1 MASEENNENNGNNT
15 NNENNNNASNE
26 IVGTN
31 NVSDNPQITTQ
42 IELIN
47 NSQQTEK
54 EEKPVYETYKEFV
67 IFKHE
72 YNSMEHYNSEILDEC
87 VRNKRLLD
95 LNYDTLFMWI
105 SYFQTSIIFFS
116 TFSGFIQATK
126 SVFSISEEIS
136 FVISIVISTY
146 TSLLLSISKFY
157 KLDEQKEKIHNL
169 REQYSLLQNSIKY
182 RIDVL
187 EQWRYHELWLHQDP
201 IKRFEEWCEF
211 KKKMEKDFLPIVKN
225 KQDLFTQFEII
236 MDTKQRN
243 KYVIV
248 NKERMYNNNLNLLS
262 WIKKEKELE
271 NTEPNYKD
279 LAKEYV

>member
-1 MASEENNENNGNNT
+1 MASEENNENNT
-15 NNENNNNASNE
+15 NNDNASNE
-26 IVGTN
+26 VIGIN
-31 NVSDNPQITTQ
+31 EINDIDNIPQETSEAQLTQ
-42 IELIN
+42 NEQPN
-47 NSQQTEK
+47 EPQP
-54 EEKPVYETYKEFV
+54 KPIYETYKEFV

-87 VRNKRLLD
+87 IRNKRLLD

-201 IKRFEEWCEF
+201 IKRFEDWCEF

-248 NKERMYNNNLNLLS
+248 NKERMYNNNLKLLS

-271 NTEPNYKD
+271 TTEPNYKD

>member
-1 MASEENNENNGNNT
+1 MASNDISNSDTPNDINDIT
-15 NNENNNNASNE
+15 NE
-26 IVGTN
+26 IVDSNAHNHINDTL
-31 NVSDNPQITTQ
+31 Q
-42 IELIN
+42 LIN
-47 NSQQTEK
+47 SEQQTDIIPNAENP
-54 EEKPVYETYKEFV
+54 EYENHKEFV

-72 YNSMEHYNSEILDEC
+72 YQSMEHYNTEILDEC
-87 VRNKRLLD
+87 IRNKRLLD

-116 TFSGFIQATK
+116 TLSGFIQATK
-126 SVFSISEEIS
+126 VVFTISDEIA

-146 TSLLLSISKFY
+146 TSLLLSISKYY
-157 KLDEQKEKIHNL
+157 KLDEQKEKINNL
-169 REQYSLLQNSIKY
+169 REQYSLLQNNIKY

-187 EQWRYHELWLHQDP
+187 EQWRYHDLWLHQDP
-201 IKRFEEWCEF
+201 TKRFDEWCDS
-211 KKKMEKDFLPIVKN
+211 KKKMEKDFLQIVKT

-248 NKERMYNNNLNLLS
+248 NKERMYNNNVNLLS
-262 WIKKEKELE
+262 WIKKEKDLE
-271 NTEPNYKD
+271 ENEPNYKD

>member
-1 MASEENNENNGNNT
+1 MASEEINT
-15 NNENNNNASNE
+15 NNQDIANNEIIGTTDINDNLHVTQRINNA
-26 IVGTN
+26 
-31 NVSDNPQITTQ
+31 
-42 IELIN
+42 
-47 NSQQTEK
+47 QQTEDPIPEY
-54 EEKPVYETYKEFV
+54 EECNEFV

-72 YNSMEHYNSEILDEC
+72 YNSMEHYNAEILDEC

-126 SVFSISEEIS
+126 AVFSISEEIS
-136 FVISIVISTY
+136 FVVSIVISTY

-248 NKERMYNNNLNLLS
+248 NKERMYNNNLKLLT

-271 NTEPNYKD
+271 TNEPNYKD

>member
-1 MASEENNENNGNNT
+1 MASEENNEKNT
-15 NNENNNNASNE
+15 NNETNE
-26 IVGTN
+26 VVGTN
-31 NVSDNPQITTQ
+31 NVNDNSQTSTE

-47 NSQQTEK
+47 NSQQTER
-54 EEKPVYETYKEFV
+54 EKPVYETYKEFV

-72 YNSMEHYNSEILDEC
+72 YNSMEHYNGEILDEC

-126 SVFSISEEIS
+126 AVFSISEEIS

-271 NTEPNYKD
+271 STEHNYKD

>member
-1 MASEENNENNGNNT
+1 MYMASEENNT
-15 NNENNNNASNE
+15 NNQDIANNEIIGTTDINDNLHVTQRINNA
-26 IVGTN
+26 
-31 NVSDNPQITTQ
+31 
-42 IELIN
+42 
-47 NSQQTEK
+47 QQTEDSIPEY
-54 EEKPVYETYKEFV
+54 EECNEFV

-72 YNSMEHYNSEILDEC
+72 YNSMEHYNAEILDEC

-126 SVFSISEEIS
+126 AVFSISEEIS
-136 FVISIVISTY
+136 FVVSIVISTY

-248 NKERMYNNNLNLLS
+248 NKERMYNNNLKLLT

-271 NTEPNYKD
+271 TNEPNYKD